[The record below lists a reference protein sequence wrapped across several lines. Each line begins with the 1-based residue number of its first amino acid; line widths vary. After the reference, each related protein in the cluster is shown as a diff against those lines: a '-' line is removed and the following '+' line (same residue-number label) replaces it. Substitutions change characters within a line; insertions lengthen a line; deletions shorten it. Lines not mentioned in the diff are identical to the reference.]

1 MKISVVTP
9 TGGREQRLRAM
20 VRCFQAQTH
29 ADRELLILDDG
40 PQPSRWC
47 EALGDPRVS
56 YRFIAQGKHSLGEK
70 RNLLAAD
77 AQGEL
82 IAHFDDDDLYAPH
95 YLERMAGLL
104 GGADLLT
111 LSAWFALHEQTG
123 QFFWWDSAQALAH
136 RFAVSGAGITP
147 QTRPP
152 GEVAAALDPNLWG
165 YGFSYLYRRAAW
177 ERVKFPALGFGEDYQ
192 FVQGLA
198 AAGCARV
205 AAPDCEG
212 LVLHVVHGSNASRIF
227 PQYRLPEFAIER
239 IFGPWLAAA
248 LER

>member
-9 TGGREQRLRAM
+9 TRGRELRLRAM

-29 ADRELLILDDG
+29 QDRELLILDDG
-40 PQPSRWC
+40 HEPSRWF
-47 EALGDPRVS
+47 ETLGDPRVR
-56 YRFIAQGKHSLGEK
+56 YRFVAAGKHSLGEK
-70 RNLLAAD
+70 RNLLAAE

-82 IAHFDDDDLYAPH
+82 IAHFDDDDLYAPT
-95 YLERMAGLL
+95 YLERMTALL

-111 LSAWFALHEQTG
+111 LSAWFALHEPTG
-123 QFFWWDSAQALAH
+123 QFFWWDTAQAPSH
-136 RFAVSGAGITP
+136 RFAVNGAGITP
-147 QTRPP
+147 QTRQPADLD
-152 GEVAAALDPNLWG
+152 EAHDPNLWG

-177 ERVKFPALGFGEDYQ
+177 ERAPFPAIGFGEDYQ

-198 AAGCARV
+198 AAGSTRA
-205 AAPDCEG
+205 AAPDHEG

-227 PQYRLPEFAIER
+227 PQYRLPKFAIEK
-239 IFGPWLAAA
+239 IFGPWLSGA